1 MALFNITEQNRK
13 WWIFA
18 GMSLALAI
26 VFLDQT
32 AIAVA
37 LPPIQKD
44 LAMSNTMLQWVINS
58 YLAVLAA
65 LVMFGGKLGDVVGH
79 KRIFLIGIVIFVF
92 SSISCAA
99 AHTGLWIV
107 ISRAVQG
114 IGGAFMIPVTGV
126 MVAHAFSHKER
137 GKAMGLYI
145 ACASI
150 FLTLGPLLSGLLV
163 HYLSWRWVFWI
174 NVPISIISIFLTV
187 ISVPKS
193 EDKRENKVLDWK
205 GFIAQS
211 IFISSLVVALIEST
225 NFGWD
230 SPFIISLLIIAA
242 VFAVLFFIIEKRAV
256 DPIVYLPLFKRRDFL
271 GASLSLLFLQCA
283 FAASF
288 FWAILLQNVMGY
300 SAMTTG
306 LFYLPVTVPVM
317 FMSPLAGMMRDK
329 YGPRLPAT
337 IGSIIVIIAT
347 FWIAISVFAGNYLAM
362 LPGFLLFGIG
372 PALIYSSVMA
382 TSMSSVPL
390 SQRGMATGISSG
402 FRQLGSALGVAVI
415 SSVVNTVE
423 HHRLISNFSNNTEV
437 QSITVRQLMSLLSNP
452 SSAKTILVGFSPD
465 QINNITHIL
474 KTSFTFAF
482 SMGMVC
488 SGIFVI
494 LTLFSSRL
502 LPDQPLEYTT

>member
-1 MALFNITEQNRK
+1 MTLFNITEQNRK

-18 GMSLALAI
+18 GMSLALAM

-44 LAMSNTMLQWVINS
+44 LAMSNTMLQWVVNA
-58 YLAVLAA
+58 YLAALAA
-65 LVMFGGKLGDVVGH
+65 LVIFGGKLGDVVGH
-79 KRIFLIGIVIFVF
+79 KRIFLIGIVIFIL

-99 AHTGLWIV
+99 AQTSLWIV
-107 ISRAVQG
+107 VSRAIQG

-126 MVAHAFSHKER
+126 MVAHAFGHKER

-150 FLTLGPLLSGLLV
+150 FLTLGPVLSGLLV

-174 NVPISIISIFLTV
+174 NVPISVVSIFLTI
-187 ISVPKS
+187 ISVPAS
-193 EDKRENKVLDWK
+193 EDIGEKKSLDWK
-205 GFIAQS
+205 GFITVS
-211 IFISSLVVALIEST
+211 VFITSLIIALMEST

-230 SPFIISLLIIAA
+230 SAFIITLLIISA
-242 VFAVLFFIIEKRAV
+242 VFGALFLFIEKNAA
-256 DPIVYLPLFKRRDFL
+256 DPIVYLPLFARKDFL
-271 GASLSLLFLQCA
+271 GATLCLLFLQCA
-283 FAASF
+283 FSASF

-306 LFYLPVTVPVM
+306 LLYLPVTVPVM

-337 IGSIIVIIAT
+337 IGSIIVTIAA
-347 FWIAISVFAGNYLAM
+347 FWIAVSVFSGNYLAM

-382 TSMSSVPL
+382 TTMSSVPL
-390 SQRGMATGISSG
+390 AQRGMATGISSG
-402 FRQLGSALGVAVI
+402 FRQLGSALGVAII
-415 SSVVNTVE
+415 SSVVNNVE
-423 HHRLISNFSNNTEV
+423 HHRLINNFANHTEV
-437 QSITVRQLMSLLSNP
+437 KSLSIRQLMSLLSNP
-452 SSAKTILVGFSPD
+452 NSAKTILAGFSPSD
-465 QINNITHIL
+465 INNITHIL
-474 KTSFTFAF
+474 KSSFTFAF
-482 SMGMVC
+482 SMGMIC

-494 LTLFSSRL
+494 LTLFCSRL
-502 LPDQPLEYTT
+502 LPEKPLEFKS